1 MPAGNGVNCLY
12 CPEREVGRCEGND
25 TGCLCFKCPR
35 HLGQCRCVKY
45 CRETE
50 SVLIFDERQQNI
62 FNVLKGSE
70 DNLNLFCFQKRIYYF
85 FINIINITL

>member
-12 CPEREVGRCEGND
+12 CSEREVGRCEGND

-50 SVLIFDERQQNI
+50 SVLIFDER
-62 FNVLKGSE
+62 
-70 DNLNLFCFQKRIYYF
+70 
-85 FINIINITL
+85 

>member
-50 SVLIFDERQQNI
+50 SVLIFDLLKHEQNKE
-62 FNVLKGSE
+62 VYKSYL
-70 DNLNLFCFQKRIYYF
+70 IYGLLQSF
-85 FINIINITL
+85 LPSNQF

>member
-1 MPAGNGVNCLY
+1 MPAGTGVNWLY
-12 CPEREVGRCEGND
+12 CPEKEAGRCQGND

-50 SVLIFDERQQNI
+50 SVLIFDER
-62 FNVLKGSE
+62 
-70 DNLNLFCFQKRIYYF
+70 
-85 FINIINITL
+85 